1 VARSAQGF
9 WSLTR
14 ASACL
19 RVQVT
24 TTLPSVFGLPKD
36 AKIEMLVQLQERMVQ
51 QVKERG
57 GNAVVLL
64 SYVSRGL
71 PSPSGST
78 DCKDQPK
85 LLMLKGV
92 ACRLRPRLAAAPL
105 PE

>member
-1 VARSAQGF
+1 M
-9 WSLTR
+9 
-14 ASACL
+14 
-19 RVQVT
+19 QVT
-24 TTLPSVFGLPKD
+24 TTLPSVFALPKEK
-36 AKIEMLVQLQERMVQ
+36 KIEMLEKLQERMVQ

-64 SYVSRGL
+64 NYVSRGL

-78 DCKDQPK
+78 ESKDQPK

-105 PE
+105 PQ